1 MPRLKINR
9 QGVVRLRE
17 QIRPHRMKS
26 VIAIPQ
32 KRNISLNRVKNRQLG
47 LKCHVKQNRGECNA
61 VKKRKAKTW
70 PKTITGSGYQQT
82 GKSRH
87 KHKMRN
93 TKHEDESRFKIYE
106 S

>member
-32 KRNISLNRVKNRQLG
+32 KRNISLSRVKNGQPR
-47 LKCHVKQNRGECNA
+47 LKAFSRGQKMA
-61 VKKRKAKTW
+61 RLTPYALQKWKRL
-70 PKTITGSGYQQT
+70 
-82 GKSRH
+82 
-87 KHKMRN
+87 
-93 TKHEDESRFKIYE
+93 
-106 S
+106 